1 MAPVSPPPSPLRG
14 GGGGGGAVL
23 SRQQTNFTIEVA
35 KGDIAEESTRYASL
49 IVHPKNSL
57 SVKHRMDVEMT
68 VR

>member
-1 MAPVSPPPSPLRG
+1 MAPVSPPPALCA
-14 GGGGGGAVL
+14 GGGGGAVL

-35 KGDIAEESTRYASL
+35 KGDMAEESTRHASL
-49 IVHPKNSL
+49 IVHSKNSL

>member
-1 MAPVSPPPSPLRG
+1 MAPVSPPALCA
-14 GGGGGGAVL
+14 GGGGGAVL
-23 SRQQTNFTIEVA
+23 RRQQTNFTIEVA
-35 KGDIAEESTRYASL
+35 KGDVAEESTRYAPL

>member
-1 MAPVSPPPSPLRG
+1 MAPVSPPPALCA
-14 GGGGGGAVL
+14 GGGGGAVL
-23 SRQQTNFTIEVA
+23 RRQQTNFTIEVA
-35 KGDIAEESTRYASL
+35 KEDVAEESTRYASL

>member
-1 MAPVSPPPSPLRG
+1 MAPVSPPPALCA
-14 GGGGGGAVL
+14 GGGGAVL